1 MNDRQTNKLNMYDA
15 VMQFLNSYP
24 EVWSDNPT
32 ISAIVLSFSNHV
44 DAING
49 NDLLQKTS
57 TVGITENKTAA
68 KDAMAH
74 AAILAAKA
82 GFAHANVIN
91 DIELAAQFKVSLS
104 EIKAAKDTDAD
115 DICQNIHNALQ
126 PHINHM
132 QNYGV
137 NAATQ
142 SALQDAIDTFS
153 ALIGKPKSVASVSIN
168 ATLSI
173 EQHFEAADNIL
184 LNQLDPIL
192 MQFEITN
199 PAFYNQYNS
208 VRVIG

>member
-1 MNDRQTNKLNMYDA
+1 MNDRQTSKLNMYDA
-15 VMQFLNSYP
+15 VMQFLNTYP

-32 ISAIVLSFSNHV
+32 ISAIVLSFSNHL
-44 DAING
+44 DALNAS
-49 NDLLQKTS
+49 DLLQKTS
-57 TVGITENKTAA
+57 TVGITQNKTAA
-68 KDAMAH
+68 KEAMAN

-82 GFAHANVIN
+82 GFAHANVIK

-126 PHINHM
+126 PHVSHL

-142 SALQDAIDTFS
+142 VALQQAIDAFS

-184 LNQLDPIL
+184 LNQLDPIFL
-192 MQFEITN
+192 QFEVSN
-199 PAFYNQYNS
+199 SAFYNQYNA
-208 VRVIG
+208 VRVVG